1 MFLQI
6 KPLLCTKTH
15 CIQHSWHKPATP
27 KTMQKQGKAGVPRR
41 QNDAKPQVGPRT
53 GTRRMFCP
61 FCESLITTGRGYDG
75 LLLSS
80 QDVQCQLNSSISPG
94 VAQLHLVIALRCQ
107 DNPPISLL
115 VVEPL
120 QSSRQ
125 VPRYCYWQCLLR
137 RLSPPVFVSSGTF
150 CIAVPP
156 RKPKGVGSPKD

>member
-27 KTMQKQGKAGVPRR
+27 KTTQKQGKAGVPRR

-61 FCESLITTGRGYDG
+61 FCESLTTGRGYDG

-80 QDVQCQLNSSISPG
+80 QDVQCQLNSSPSLLG
-94 VAQLHLVIALRCQ
+94 LCTTLSQLFVAGTIPL
-107 DNPPISLL
+107 SLL
-115 VVEPL
+115 V
-120 QSSRQ
+120 
-125 VPRYCYWQCLLR
+125 
-137 RLSPPVFVSSGTF
+137 
-150 CIAVPP
+150 AVPP
-156 RKPKGVGSPKD
+156 SPNQVGKLPGAVTGSVSCVAYLRLSSFLVERSASPYPQGVGSSKEAKL